1 MDEFSVEKH
10 HVYVTLFFDIKNS
23 RVIHMEEGKDSDVF
37 GNFIMKHPFLDAKN
51 IKHITM
57 DMYPRTY

>member
-1 MDEFSVEKH
+1 M
-10 HVYVTLFFDIKNS
+10 YVTLFFDIKNS
-23 RVIHMEEGKDSDVF
+23 RVIHIEEGKDSDVF
-37 GNFIMKHPFLDAKN
+37 GNVIMKHPFLDAKN